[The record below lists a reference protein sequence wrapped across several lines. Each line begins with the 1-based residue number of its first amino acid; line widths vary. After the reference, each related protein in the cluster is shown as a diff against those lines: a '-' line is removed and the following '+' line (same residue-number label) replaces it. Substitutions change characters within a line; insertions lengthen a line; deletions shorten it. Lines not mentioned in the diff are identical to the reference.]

1 MLEAAG
7 DVDGRINLWLQ
18 GFLNVLLHGL
28 LLRDGQ
34 MVYSTFGTDTD
45 DVGSTVDALHGS
57 GGKRRVAW
65 AVVLEE
71 RQMVLW
77 AEDMQRKIEMH
88 RRPWDWQRQLVV
100 QRVIEEELTGVR
112 RAGHQ
117 QEWRVGYPGV
127 MEENESRTACTSSAN
142 GSLGGSIADSMG
154 FCIWSGLLSGLEKT
168 QTDSVTSQAIFE
180 IRLRG
185 PGISVHS
192 PPVRF
197 VPGTPYVYEVHGCGT
212 RTPQNERHASTEL
225 FGRLAD
231 SSAISLSAHRTH
243 DRFTRSPREF
253 GSQCQLDEE
262 LSVTQSEDIFPGTR
276 IGLAVHDSQLSP
288 QRAVD
293 IQRTANSFRCGASVP
308 LKKFQKMLGLMASA
322 SSVLQL
328 GLLRMR
334 PLQFW
339 LKARV
344 PRRAWASGLLR
355 LRVNQKCVTALKPW
369 RSERLVPIRCKPG
382 DFLEGESGVHGRVHL
397 GMGSAA
403 RGQTVLGPVVG
414 TGEAPAHKLP
424 RNAGSR
430 QRADAFLSPNKR
442 TPRPGPFGQHV
453 CGVLHKSPGRPQVQ
467 EPVQAGRTPPGM
479 GSVQPA
485 LAQSSARARAPE
497 YRTRQTVQEQCSGR
511 RMVSTP
517 TDSPTAVE
525 EIRQSGSRPV
535 RVSRKRSLSGI
546 FLQEQG
552 RAGPCVAPP
561 PALCFSPRLS
571 PASGDRADQGRR
583 MLSIAGGTVLGKP
596 TLVPS
601 RDAVSKYCPV
611 ASTSEGRPPLTG
623 PRLDLAS
630 SPGIMVHSCLGHQ
643 RVHVVLPKGV
653 LNTITQARAPFTR
666 RLYSSKWSG
675 FSGWCTA
682 RGVSPT
688 DCGVTEVLSFLQ
700 ELLDKGRAPS
710 TLKVYVAAIAAFS
723 GTTLGQS
730 IGRNDLVIRFLRG
743 AKRLNPPRPP
753 SVPVWDLSTVLEAMK
768 GAPFEPLQSIDLK
781 HLSFKT
787 VFLLALA
794 SVKRIGDLHAL
805 SVSAACMEFGP
816 KDSKVILKP
825 KHGYVPKSLN
835 TAFRAQVISL
845 SALSVPDEE
854 RDASLLCPVRALR
867 AYVSRS
873 SVFRQTE
880 QLFVSFSGHS
890 KGLAASKQSLSR
902 WIVDAIVLAY
912 ASKGMQCPLGVRAHS
927 TRGMASSWAWSSG
940 IALQDICMAA
950 GWASPSTFIRFYNLE
965 VPALQARLLSV

>member
-1 MLEAAG
+1 
-7 DVDGRINLWLQ
+7 
-18 GFLNVLLHGL
+18 
-28 LLRDGQ
+28 
-34 MVYSTFGTDTD
+34 
-45 DVGSTVDALHGS
+45 
-57 GGKRRVAW
+57 
-65 AVVLEE
+65 
-71 RQMVLW
+71 
-77 AEDMQRKIEMH
+77 
-88 RRPWDWQRQLVV
+88 
-100 QRVIEEELTGVR
+100 
-112 RAGHQ
+112 
-117 QEWRVGYPGV
+117 
-127 MEENESRTACTSSAN
+127 
-142 GSLGGSIADSMG
+142 
-154 FCIWSGLLSGLEKT
+154 
-168 QTDSVTSQAIFE
+168 
-180 IRLRG
+180 
-185 PGISVHS
+185 
-192 PPVRF
+192 
-197 VPGTPYVYEVHGCGT
+197 
-212 RTPQNERHASTEL
+212 
-225 FGRLAD
+225 
-231 SSAISLSAHRTH
+231 
-243 DRFTRSPREF
+243 
-253 GSQCQLDEE
+253 
-262 LSVTQSEDIFPGTR
+262 
-276 IGLAVHDSQLSP
+276 
-288 QRAVD
+288 
-293 IQRTANSFRCGASVP
+293 
-308 LKKFQKMLGLMASA
+308 
-322 SSVLQL
+322 
-328 GLLRMR
+328 
-334 PLQFW
+334 
-339 LKARV
+339 
-344 PRRAWASGLLR
+344 
-355 LRVNQKCVTALKPW
+355 
-369 RSERLVPIRCKPG
+369 
-382 DFLEGESGVHGRVHL
+382 
-397 GMGSAA
+397 
-403 RGQTVLGPVVG
+403 
-414 TGEAPAHKLP
+414 
-424 RNAGSR
+424 
-430 QRADAFLSPNKR
+430 
-442 TPRPGPFGQHV
+442 
-453 CGVLHKSPGRPQVQ
+453 
-467 EPVQAGRTPPGM
+467 M

-497 YRTRQTVQEQCSGR
+497 YRTGQTVQEQCSGR
-511 RMVSTP
+511 RVVSTS

-535 RVSRKRSLSGI
+535 CVSRKRSLSGI
-546 FLQEQG
+546 FLQEQE

-571 PASGDRADQGRR
+571 PASGDRTDQGRR
-583 MLSIAGGTVLGKP
+583 MLSTAGGTVLEKP

-611 ASTSEGRPPLTG
+611 ASTSEERPPLTG

-630 SPGIMVHSCLGHQ
+630 SPGTMVPSCLGHQ
-643 RVHVVLPKGV
+643 RVHVGLPKGV
-653 LNTITQARAPFTR
+653 LNTITQARAPSTR
-666 RLYSSKWSG
+666 RLYSSKWSV

-700 ELLDKGRAPS
+700 ELLDEGRAPS

-723 GTTLGQS
+723 ETMLGQS

-816 KDSKVILKP
+816 NDSKVILKP

-835 TAFRAQVISL
+835 TPFRAQVISL
-845 SALSVPDEE
+845 SALPVPDEE

-867 AYVSRS
+867 AYVSLS

-880 QLFVSFSGHS
+880 QLFVSFSGRS

-902 WIVDAIVLAY
+902 WIVDAIALAY